1 MKKNPLADAIRA
13 RIEAEPERI
22 EAEPTTTP
30 AEPERI
36 EATPEPEK
44 PEKKAKRFH
53 TTLYLDP
60 EFYRRVKIALIEEG
74 ADRDFNRLVND
85 LIREWYAGRDRS

>member
-13 RIEAEPERI
+13 RI

-44 PEKKAKRFH
+44 PEKKTRRFH

-74 ADRDFNRLVND
+74 EDRDFNRLVND
-85 LIREWYAGRDRS
+85 LIREWYAGRDRL